1 MSIPNDQPLSVG
13 QLSQAI
19 KRSLEQNFD
28 HVRVRGELSKVTL
41 HRSGHLYT
49 DLKDADA
56 VINAVCWKTMVP
68 HLGLKPEEGLEV
80 ICTGRLTTYGPQSRY
95 QLIIERMELAGEG
108 ALLKML
114 AQRREKLAA
123 EGLFDAVRKQALP
136 FLPKRIGLITS
147 PTGAVVRDIM
157 HRLRD
162 RFPLPVL
169 LWPANMQGEQAAADV
184 LRALQGF
191 DALPAGHE
199 LRPDVIIIAR
209 GGGSVEDLLP
219 FHDEALVRAVAACTI
234 PVVSAVGHETDI
246 TLLDFVADMR
256 APTPT
261 AAAEMVVKPRVDLA
275 YWVTQQFEQL
285 QKHMA
290 QRLKAEQAEW
300 RVLAQSL
307 RDPARVLADKA
318 QRLDMVGL
326 KLGHMAKSLG
336 QVSRQRFG
344 LVAQR
349 LQPPQKLAAI
359 KRQQWQTAAGLL
371 ESYSFKNVLARGF
384 ALVTTPQGKLLPT
397 AKAASAEPVWQVQ
410 FADGVMGVRKD

>member
-114 AQRREKLAA
+114 AMRREKLAA
-123 EGLFDAVRKQALP
+123 EGLFDASRKQPLP
-136 FLPKRIGLITS
+136 FLPKCIGLITS

-169 LWPANMQGEQAAADV
+169 LWPANMQGEQAAANITQ
-184 LRALQGF
+184 AIQGF
-191 DALPAGHE
+191 DALPAGHA
-199 LRPDVIIIAR
+199 LRPDVIIVAR

-261 AAAEMVVKPRVDLA
+261 AAAEMVVPQRIDLA
-275 YWVTQQFEQL
+275 YTVTHRFEQL
-285 QKHMA
+285 QKFVA
-290 QRLKAEQAEW
+290 QRLKAEQAEL
-300 RVLAQSL
+300 RVLVQGL
-307 RDPARVLADKA
+307 RHPARVLADKA

-326 KLGHMAKSLG
+326 KLNHVAKNRLQSG
-336 QVSRQRFG
+336 RQRFG

-349 LQPPQKLAAI
+349 VQPPQKLAAF

-384 ALVTTPQGKLLPT
+384 VLVTNPQGKLLAT
-397 AKAASAEPVWQVQ
+397 AAAASLEPAWQVQ
-410 FADGVMGVRKD
+410 FADGAVGVRRD